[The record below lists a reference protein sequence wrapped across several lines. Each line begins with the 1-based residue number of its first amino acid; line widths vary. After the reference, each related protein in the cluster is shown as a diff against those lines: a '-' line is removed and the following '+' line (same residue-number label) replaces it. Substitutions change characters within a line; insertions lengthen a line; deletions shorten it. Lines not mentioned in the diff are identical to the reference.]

1 MLRAVLPRATAWM
14 RVAAAASASARAS
27 FSRYAA
33 VMRAS
38 AWMRAAALIAFALIR
53 KSLQELRALLLRT
66 AVWMHVVALMDFAL
80 SMLRC
85 SLPRAAAWMRAAAL
99 IAFALFR
106 ATYKYS
112 RLARLIGRPQQLAST
127 ISSARVGA
135 PGGPGV
141 HRSGMLA
148 PSPLS
153 SSSVCTGA

>member
-1 MLRAVLPRATAWM
+1 M

-27 FSRYAA
+27 FSRCAA
-33 VMRAS
+33 IMRAA

-53 KSLQELRALLLRT
+53 KSLQELRAGALLLRT

-112 RLARLIGRPQQLAST
+112 RLARLIGRLPQLAST